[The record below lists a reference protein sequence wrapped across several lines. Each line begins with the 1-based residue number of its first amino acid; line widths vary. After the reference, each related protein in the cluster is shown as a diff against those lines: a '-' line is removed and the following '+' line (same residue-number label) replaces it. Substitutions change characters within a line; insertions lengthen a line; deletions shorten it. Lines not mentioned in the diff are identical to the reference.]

1 VTSAEGTGTLTV
13 FLGRYSHNVDTK
25 GRLAIPA
32 RFRDALGTEIV
43 ITRGIDRC
51 LSLYPMDAWIPLAE
65 KVSSLSIS
73 DPDARTFRRMVFAE
87 ASYLDVDRQGRILLP
102 SDLREYAEI
111 DREAMVVGVHS
122 YIEIWS
128 PERWNTQS
136 QVMEEEASS
145 IAERLAEFI

>member
-1 VTSAEGTGTLTV
+1 V
-13 FLGRYSHNVDTK
+13 FLGRYTHNVDSK

-32 RFRDALGTEIV
+32 KFRDGLGAEVV

-51 LSLYPMDAWIPLAE
+51 LALYPLETWMPLAE

-87 ASYLDVDRQGRILLP
+87 AAYLDVDRQGRVLVP
-102 SDLREYAEI
+102 AELRSYAEI
-111 DREAMVVGVHS
+111 EREAIVVGVHS
-122 YIEIWS
+122 YIELWS
-128 PERWNTQS
+128 PDRWSAQS
-136 QVMEEEASS
+136 RMMDEEGSS